1 MTQNAKIYRY
11 SSFFRTM
18 KPHVTC
24 DALTAQNL
32 VAERSPELNVTNVTN
47 GSSGES
53 TFVTN
58 VAATAATKATYD
70 LGTFGGYETF
80 DPSDG
85 YQLCWGPYV
94 PLGRFNVRG
103 PYAFFLSA

>member
-1 MTQNAKIYRY
+1 MA
-11 SSFFRTM
+11 
-18 KPHVTC
+18 P
-24 DALTAQNL
+24 
-32 VAERSPELNVTNVTN
+32 
-47 GSSGES
+47 
-53 TFVTN
+53 
-58 VAATAATKATYD
+58 AATKATYD